1 MRASHGGLYCLI
13 FRVYSVVSCTLYHL
27 ILKSLEIGEQVS
39 LGFERV
45 GHQVSGWSEGLWCQ
59 GLCFF
64 STSKYYPIGHGKG
77 SWECFVWRE
86 INTGHISSETRAGG
100 TRCMRVC

>member
-1 MRASHGGLYCLI
+1 M
-13 FRVYSVVSCTLYHL
+13 VSCTLYHL

-64 STSKYYPIGHGKG
+64 PLASTTPWDMGKG
-77 SWECFVWRE
+77 
-86 INTGHISSETRAGG
+86 GG
-100 TRCMRVC
+100 SAVSGEK